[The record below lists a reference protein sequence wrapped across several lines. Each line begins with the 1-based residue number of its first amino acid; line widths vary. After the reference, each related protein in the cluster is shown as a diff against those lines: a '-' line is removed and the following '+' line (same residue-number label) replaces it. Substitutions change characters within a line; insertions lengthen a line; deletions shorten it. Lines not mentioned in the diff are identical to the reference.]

1 MDELYREEL
10 YKELSTFARANRKAL
25 RSAEQWLDE
34 FDRGDF
40 MAAWETAKNEVPTVD
55 WQKIVYI
62 AWWATDKK
70 LYECKF
76 EFIEKADLRKWCEEG
91 QVYFLCDL
99 MSSGR
104 TATNEYSSFYLIR
117 NALEEGREAVANK
130 KNNKDPFAIK
140 AKDCS
145 HNEDFTTVIWYGT
158 EYSFNKTQ
166 ARCIKYLWKNN
177 SASENSIGEMLD
189 SAACHGYRL
198 RDTFRNRTGY
208 HCAWGKM
215 IIRAGKGCFKLNK
228 PQS

>member
-1 MDELYREEL
+1 MMDELYREEL
-10 YKELSTFARANRKAL
+10 FKELSTFARANRKAL

-104 TATNEYSSFYLIR
+104 TATNEYSNLYLIR
-117 NALEEGREAVANK
+117 SALDKGRKAVKNEKTTLDIKPPLGEIAALIYEKLKNLPEHNAMNLPMIAQWLNDEHEINIDESTIRTNHIPQLQPYGLYHK
-130 KNNKDPFAIK
+130 K
-140 AKDCS
+140 
-145 HNEDFTTVIWYGT
+145 
-158 EYSFNKTQ
+158 
-166 ARCIKYLWKNN
+166 R
-177 SASENSIGEMLD
+177 IGY
-189 SAACHGYRL
+189 CL
-198 RDTFRNRTGY
+198 R
-208 HCAWGKM
+208 
-215 IIRAGKGCFKLNK
+215 
-228 PQS
+228 QQ